1 MNWDVILWLVAL
13 VLFFMAEAA
22 TVAVVSLWFAGGSLV
37 AMLAAALGAPFW
49 LQILLFLAVSVG
61 LLLLLRPVMRKYV
74 NPRLTRTN
82 VDAVVGSQG
91 IVMED
96 IDNLQNRGRV
106 KLGGMEWSARSADGQ
121 VITAGTVVVVNKV
134 EGVKVF
140 VTPAPVESKV

>member
-1 MNWDVILWLVAL
+1 MIWDVILWLVAL